1 MIFVSVSYLPFYVAL
16 IMFLICIVFVLCA
29 KMRRITATVV
39 PLSSF
44 ALLLLTLIVCI
55 FVSFGADSF
64 IYDRGDSSIGNEFLF
79 FTNDAD
85 VTVIDISKENH
96 TSFSKMMAR
105 CEDEHISEISNYII
119 TRYNDSLCEGLY
131 AASAQIKM
139 KKILLPE
146 PTSYDEK
153 AISDSVTRMLDG
165 LSISYELYKRNEPL
179 SLNGLQMTLIPT
191 GTALSYGDYIIEILS
206 NEKRFYYIC
215 SYAFSYDYLPICDE
229 VDFLILGH
237 HDGTRIIYFKMPSKI
252 DTLIA
257 DSRTLYNPETFGEFS
272 VERVFMDKSLKFK
285 LE

>member
-16 IMFLICIVFVLCA
+16 ILFLICIVFVLCA
-29 KMRRITATVV
+29 KIRRITATVV

-64 IYDRGDSSIGNEFLF
+64 IYDRGDSSSGNEFLF

-85 VTVIDISKENH
+85 VTVIDISKENY

-131 AASAQIKM
+131 NASAKIKM

-153 AISDSVTRMLDG
+153 AISDNVTRMLDG

-191 GTALSYGDYIIEILS
+191 GTALRY
-206 NEKRFYYIC
+206 
-215 SYAFSYDYLPICDE
+215 
-229 VDFLILGH
+229 
-237 HDGTRIIYFKMPSKI
+237 
-252 DTLIA
+252 
-257 DSRTLYNPETFGEFS
+257 
-272 VERVFMDKSLKFK
+272 
-285 LE
+285 